1 MMRKPT
7 GHKERYSKKGEV
19 TQSHSNDGT
28 AARTRPFSF
37 DEIMLR
43 RKKKKQSGSVE
54 DERVG
59 LESEVVSVKGGQVV
73 SGRVE
78 SDRHRHRDV
87 GGNEQRSS
95 REALKV
101 NSRAKEDKSKT
112 REGKTVE
119 GEYKE
124 SHDGQRRS
132 KGGSDNAK
140 DRRKERGVNDKRKNQ
155 DRLSDDSDNEYGK
168 RHGKDSALKDRDRDV
183 EKNRGKSEHVSKR
196 RTQNG
201 YDERARDQDAGKKR
215 ESRTW
220 HDSDSS
226 EKKPKKGTSE
236 SRHEDLKSR
245 GKRSRSRERERD
257 KRRSNSPSPR
267 GYKQRTHDVREHEE
281 LSAHSSKDRVGRFDS
296 NADRKKISNNG
307 SSNKSKR
314 HEAAASRL
322 GGYSPRKRRSEAAI
336 KTPSPTSRSPEKSAG
351 WDSPPVK
358 MEGKVPRSFQSD
370 LGTLNKTELS
380 NRQEVASVVPLTPSI
395 PKPTFGLLSG
405 IPSMMNASVDSVQ
418 LTQATRPKRRIYV
431 ENLPSS
437 ASEAAVMEW
446 LGGYLRP
453 SGVNRLQGTS
463 PCISCI
469 VNKEKCQ
476 ALVEFLTPEDAST
489 ALSLDGRSFAG
500 NILKIRRPKDYVDAT
515 LWLLRYTVVT
525 IHVAGFQTVAIFMQT
540 GVLEKPV
547 AGAVSVKKIVE
558 DSPNK
563 IFIGGISKVITSKM
577 LMEIAGAFGP
587 LKAYHFEAN
596 ADLDN
601 SYAFVEYADQSV
613 TVKACA
619 GLNGMKLGG
628 QVVTVTQA
636 TPDASSMENHGD
648 QPFYGTP
655 EHARPLLEK
664 PTQVLKLSNVLDPH
678 GLSSLSETE
687 LDEILE
693 DVRLECTRF
702 GMVKSINIIKQTDN
716 PTSSDTVKATE
727 EVGSMADAV
736 TDDQSRE
743 RGSEPSGSDKD
754 QEIKE
759 PADGNSCPEDK
770 PEEVNGIEGDNH
782 ENEIVKDET
791 SDTTMVDIVLENPNL
806 EENSNQIS
814 SAIDQMEL
822 NDRKSR
828 DDIGTEN
835 KPLEVEMVPSES
847 RNTMGDEVSDLN
859 DAFEVGCVLVEYKRT
874 EASSMA
880 AHCLHG
886 RVFDGR
892 TVSVGFV
899 AHDAYCSRFRK

>member
-1 MMRKPT
+1 MRKPT
-7 GHKERYSKKGEV
+7 GHKDKYLNKCEIPK
-19 TQSHSNDGT
+19 SHSNDGT

-43 RKKKKQSGSVE
+43 RKNKKQSGSVE
-54 DERVG
+54 DQRDG
-59 LESEVVSVKGGQVV
+59 SEVVSVKGAPH
-73 SGRVE
+73 VE
-78 SDRHRHRDV
+78 SDRHRHRHRDI
-87 GGNEQRSS
+87 GGNEQHASK
-95 REALKV
+95 EPLKV

-112 REGKTVE
+112 REGKIVE

-124 SHDGQRRS
+124 SNNAQRRS
-132 KGGSDNAK
+132 KVGSDNAK

-155 DRLSDDSDNEYGK
+155 DRSSDDSDDEYGK
-168 RHGKDSALKDRDRDV
+168 RHGKDSALKDRDRKV
-183 EKNRGKSEHVSKR
+183 EGNRGKSEHVSKR
-196 RTQNG
+196 RMQNG
-201 YDERARDQDAGKKR
+201 YDERTRDQDAGKKR

-220 HDSDSS
+220 HDSDTS
-226 EKKPKKGTSE
+226 ERKPKKGTSE
-236 SRHEDLKSR
+236 SRHEDLKLK

-267 GYKQRTHDVREHEE
+267 GYKQRLHDVREHEE
-281 LSAHSSKDRVGRFDS
+281 LSAHSSKDRLGRFDS
-296 NADRKKISNNG
+296 NVDRKRISNNG

-322 GGYSPRKRRSEAAI
+322 GGYSPRKRRSEAGI
-336 KTPSPTSRSPEKSAG
+336 KTPSPTSHSPEKNAG

-358 MEGKVPRSFQSD
+358 MEGKFLSSFQSD
-370 LGTLNKTELS
+370 LLSLNKTELS
-380 NRQEVASVVPLTPSI
+380 SRQEVASVVPLTSSI
-395 PKPTFGLLSG
+395 PKPTFGVLSSL
-405 IPSMMNASVDSVQ
+405 PSMMNASVDSVQ

-453 SGVNRLQGTS
+453 SGVNHVQGTS

-469 VNKEKCQ
+469 VNKEKGQ

-489 ALSLDGRSFAG
+489 ALSFDGRSFSG

-515 LWLLRYTVVT
+515 
-525 IHVAGFQTVAIFMQT
+525 T

-547 AGAVSVKKIVE
+547 AGAVSVKNIVK

-577 LMEIAGAFGP
+577 LMEIASAFGP

-601 SYAFVEYADQSV
+601 PYAFVEYADQSV
-613 TVKACA
+613 TVKACV

-628 QVVTVTQA
+628 QVLTVTQA

-648 QPFYGTP
+648 RPFYGTP

-664 PTQVLKLSNVLDPH
+664 PTQVLKLSNVLNPH
-678 GLSSLSETE
+678 SLSSLSEPE
-687 LDEILE
+687 LEEILE
-693 DVRLECTRF
+693 DVRLECSRF
-702 GMVKSINIIKQTDN
+702 GMVKSVNIIKQTDN
-716 PTSSDTVKATE
+716 PTSSDTVKVAK
-727 EVGSMADAV
+727 EVGSMADIV

-743 RGSEPSGSDKD
+743 RGSEPSGSEKD

-759 PADGNSCPEDK
+759 FTDGNKCNEDK
-770 PEEVNGIEGDNH
+770 PEEVNGINGDNH
-782 ENEIVKDET
+782 ENKIVKDET
-791 SDTTMVDIVLENPNL
+791 SDTTMVDSVLENQDL

-822 NDRKSR
+822 NERKSR
-828 DDIGTEN
+828 DDFGTES
-835 KPLEVEMVPSES
+835 KPLKLEMVSPES
-847 RNTMGDEVSDLN
+847 GNTTRDEAVDLN
-859 DAFEVGCVLVEYKRT
+859 DAFETDCVLVEYKRT

-886 RVFDGR
+886 RIFDGR

-899 AHDAYCSRFRK
+899 AHDVYCARFRK